1 MITDEI
7 RENLPPLQADYTKA
21 TGRPFAHFY
30 CPLLCRDEDVELCMG
45 HIISKTWKNCCRA
58 TVVQRGDIDH
68 WYGSIAE
75 AEFGTLLDAR
85 RAGLHGVV
93 RDEELRRQVRPKIL
107 VEGEECS
114 YYTYEEGKSSPQHTH
129 IELALTPDAGD
140 DVIRLVLKKHPSK
153 MQEDRGK
160 RWSMV
165 VDRDW
170 RPPIIVSVIKAAYLT
185 LFKMLGYGY
194 ALSSGGLEIGR
205 FTLGRF
211 FEENN
216 GKSRNEVREAIPKF
230 FRPYRHIV
238 RPIGEFG
245 GPAPRGTIEDNRV
258 GICFGSSGRPWAMMV
273 FVRIEEDVFA
283 VLMPASDHIDSL
295 DAYRSFREEDED
307 RWLNVSEA
315 VFEPA
320 RGHWEACEN
329 PFRVF
334 WPKQS
339 GTFDLDCQI
348 RPS

>member
-7 RENLPPLQADYTKA
+7 RESLVPLQADYMKVS
-21 TGRPFAHFY
+21 GSPFAYFY
-30 CPLLCRDEDVELCMG
+30 CPLLFRDEDVELCMG

-75 AEFGTLLDAR
+75 AEFGTFLEAR
-85 RAGLHGVV
+85 AAGLQGVV
-93 RDEELRRQVRPKIL
+93 QDEELRKQVKPKIL
-107 VEGEECS
+107 VEGEECR
-114 YYTYEEGKSSPQHTH
+114 YYPYQEGQSSPHHTH
-129 IELALTPDAGD
+129 IELVPPTGD
-140 DVIRLVLKKHPSK
+140 DFVRLVLKKHPSK
-153 MQEDRGK
+153 MAEDQGK

-170 RPPIIVSVIKAAYLT
+170 RPPVIVSVIKAAYLT
-185 LFKMLGYGY
+185 LFKLLGYGY

-205 FTLGRF
+205 FTLGKF

-216 GKSRNEVREAIPKF
+216 GKSRSEVREEIPKF

-238 RPIGEFG
+238 RPIKEFG
-245 GPAPRGTIEDNRV
+245 GPAPRGTIEDKTV

-273 FVRIEEDVFA
+273 FVRIDQDISA
-283 VLMPASDHIDSL
+283 VLMPAFNHVDSL
-295 DAYRSFREEDED
+295 DAYRSFREEDDD

-315 VFEPA
+315 TFKPEQGYWDTC
-320 RGHWEACEN
+320 RT
-329 PFRVF
+329 PFRTF

-339 GTFDLDCQI
+339 GTFDLDRQFK
-348 RPS
+348 SS

>member
-1 MITDEI
+1 MMTDEI
-7 RENLPPLQADYTKA
+7 RENLAPLQADYTRFN
-21 TGRPFAHFY
+21 GSPFAHFY

-58 TVVQRGDIDH
+58 MVVQRGDIDH

-75 AEFGTLLDAR
+75 AEFGTFLEAR
-85 RAGLHGVV
+85 AAGLDGVMT
-93 RDEELRRQVRPKIL
+93 DEKLLKQVKPKIL
-107 VEGEECS
+107 VEGEECRF
-114 YYTYEEGKSSPQHTH
+114 YPYQEGKWSQQHTH
-129 IELALTPDAGD
+129 IELVPDGSD
-140 DVIRLVLKKHPSK
+140 NVVRLVLKKHPAQ
-153 MQEDRGK
+153 MVEDVGK

-170 RPPIIVSVIKAAYLT
+170 RPPVIVSVIKAAYLT

-194 ALSSGGLEIGR
+194 ALSAGGLEIGR
-205 FTLGRF
+205 LTLGKF

-216 GKSRNEVREAIPKF
+216 GKSRDEVREAIPKF
-230 FRPYRHIV
+230 FRPYRHII

-245 GPAPRGTIEDNRV
+245 GPAPRGTIEDNTV

-273 FVRIEEDVFA
+273 FVRIDQDVFA
-283 VLMPASDHIDSL
+283 VLMPAFNHVDSL
-295 DAYRSFREEDED
+295 DAYLSFRQEDED

-315 VFEPA
+315 VFVPEQ
-320 RGHWEACEN
+320 GHWEACEK
-329 PFRVF
+329 PFRSF

-339 GTFDLDCQI
+339 GTFDLERQF